1 MKPLAWLAW
10 LGLPFKGLYLHELV
24 KEIWSD
30 GGLQSRVRQA
40 HPRPEMHVVSWY
52 FYLPSII
59 STGLDWTGWIG
70 WFALLDIDASGTY
83 I

>member
-30 GGLQSRVRQA
+30 GGL
-40 HPRPEMHVVSWY
+40 
-52 FYLPSII
+52 
-59 STGLDWTGWIG
+59 
-70 WFALLDIDASGTY
+70 
-83 I
+83 